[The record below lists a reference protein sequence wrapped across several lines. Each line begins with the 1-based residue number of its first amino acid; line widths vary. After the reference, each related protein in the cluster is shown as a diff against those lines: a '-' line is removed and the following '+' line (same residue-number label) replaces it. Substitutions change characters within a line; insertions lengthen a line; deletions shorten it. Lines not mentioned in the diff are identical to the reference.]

1 MCSPSLSLRSSCSAT
16 TPSSFPLQNSIC
28 LPLPRLSFFFSS
40 YLYFSSQHLPFSGC
54 VICCTLSTLRPRG
67 FSWTTSHYEL
77 RSPSSRTSVFHG
89 PLGWRHEMGGHD
101 GGDGLPCCVL
111 SQRKHCIV
119 CVWKLVFDLS
129 CTVSSFF
136 HLLVYIFIL
145 NFAAGPSGNWT
156 AEI

>member
-101 GGDGLPCCVL
+101 GGDDGYPAV
-111 SQRKHCIV
+111 S
-119 CVWKLVFDLS
+119 S
-129 CTVSSFF
+129 ANANTVSCVFGSWSSTFPARCPHF
-136 HLLVYIFIL
+136 STCWVIFL
-145 NFAAGPSGNWT
+145 Y
-156 AEI
+156 